1 MDRDRAEQLYREA
14 RSCLES
20 TALPRNSENSE
31 ISVDSPQTRRS
42 TPEVQIQEV
51 KDEEMRDKKPF

>member
-14 RSCLES
+14 RSRLES

-31 ISVDSPQTRRS
+31 ISVDSPHTRRS